1 MPAKP
6 TMKAIIEGLLY
17 VAGDEGL
24 LLAQLEQILETNQST
39 IRQIIEELK
48 VSYES
53 EDSGITIVD
62 RPEGYQL
69 VTKPCLA
76 NYIKKYVQT
85 PVSASLSQAAL
96 ETIAIIAY
104 RMPISRIEIEDIRG
118 VKSEKALQTLVSRG
132 LIKEVGRAEGTG
144 RAILYGVTNQF
155 FTYFGLQ
162 SLEDL
167 PPISQQDFE
176 ESEGEESDL
185 FYDQFKR
192 TMMDL

>member
-69 VTKPCLA
+69 VTKPYLA

>member
-1 MPAKP
+1 MPVKP

-17 VAGDEGL
+17 VAGDEGI
-24 LLAQLEQILETNQST
+24 LLAQLEQILETDQST
-39 IRQIIEELK
+39 IRQTIEEMK
-48 VSYES
+48 VSYENQ
-53 EDSGITIVD
+53 DCGITIID

-69 VTKPCLA
+69 VTKPSLA
-76 NYIKKYVQT
+76 SYIKKYVQT

-104 RMPISRIEIEDIRG
+104 RMPISRIDIEDIRG

-167 PPISQQDFE
+167 PPLSQQDFE

-192 TMMDL
+192 TVMDL